1 MKFDTGHGQHTA
13 SISGQVIKSKL
24 TGAFNTEGCSAWVD
38 SVKSLISSLEGKP
51 FCLLI
56 DTRDYNGGTDEALS
70 IANDF
75 NRWLNN
81 QKIVAKAHVI
91 TSQVLHDIAIERVP
105 EIKHQNVQTFKNI
118 EDAMTWL
125 IEQLEQAEE

>member
-13 SISGQVIKSKL
+13 SISGQVIRSKL
-24 TGAFNTEGCSAWVD
+24 TGAFNTEGCRAWVD
-38 SVKSLISSLEGKP
+38 SVKSLISRLEGKP

-56 DTRDYNGGTDEALS
+56 DTSDYKGGTDEALS

-75 NRWLNN
+75 NGWLNN
-81 QKIVAKAHVI
+81 QKMIAKAHVI

-105 EIKHQNVQTFKNI
+105 KIKLQNVQTFKNT

-125 IEQLEQAEE
+125 TEQLELAER